1 VTDEALDGEDEFK
14 PGIFST
20 PRPVPS
26 RLIPT
31 VAGAAVVL
39 LALPVIVVAGWSLR
53 GWALAA
59 VLWVAATGF
68 AFLLTRLPLDTGNLA
83 AAGMRGIGT
92 SMRALLVGV
101 PLVAITVADERLGIT
116 AAVVYV
122 LAYTV
127 EFALSVVTYFGGE
140 ARA

>member
-1 VTDEALDGEDEFK
+1 MNA
-14 PGIFST
+14 GIFST

-26 RLIPT
+26 RLAP
-31 VAGAAVVL
+31 VLAGAAVL
-39 LALPVIVVAGWSLR
+39 GLALPVVAIAGWSVR

-68 AFLLTRLPLDTGNLA
+68 ALLLTRLPLGTGNLA

-92 SMRALLVGV
+92 SMRAFLVGV
-101 PLVAITVADERLGIT
+101 PLVAVTVADERLGIT
-116 AAVVYV
+116 AALVYA
-122 LAYTV
+122 LAYTAELAV
-127 EFALSVVTYFGGE
+127 SVISYLGGE